1 VGGVQKRC
9 WVLWVCGNIFGG
21 GGISLANFVRLEVGD
36 GSHVCFWHD
45 CWYGERFLKQCYSD
59 LFSIVRNKDAM
70 VAKNLVVQNGV
81 IQWNVIFTRP
91 IQEWE
96 MEMILSFV
104 TRLYSISVRHGE
116 DDMLIWNLS
125 KRSVN

>member
-1 VGGVQKRC
+1 
-9 WVLWVCGNIFGG
+9 
-21 GGISLANFVRLEVGD
+21 
-36 GSHVCFWHD
+36 
-45 CWYGERFLKQCYSD
+45 LKQCSSD

-81 IQWNVIFTRP
+81 IQWNVILTRP